1 MGMFVGLLELVF
13 RAEWCHS
20 LKERRMVARSLVG
33 RINSRFNV
41 AVLEEAAETHQIIGL
56 SVACLGHT
64 KFDVDATMEKV
75 LRFAEE
81 NSDAVLVQ
89 ADKEIF

>member
-1 MGMFVGLLELVF
+1 MYVGLLEVVF

-33 RINSRFNV
+33 KIKNRFNV
-41 AVLEEAAETHQIIGL
+41 SVLEEAAEKHQIIGL
-56 SVACLGHT
+56 SVACLGHS
-64 KFDVDATMEKV
+64 KVDVDATMEKV

-81 NSDAVLVQ
+81 NSDAVLIQ